1 MDVVGID
8 VRQNA
13 MIDDRGIPHVVFC
26 GVDDVV
32 SIENGLDVEGSDSVD
47 YTNDVREQFP
57 NHDNGNGSLDYG
69 DSRDGGAQLSPDFRV
84 ENDIDAS
91 RESLNMLFE
100 CEDEGAKKEQDS
112 N

>member
-32 SIENGLDVEGSDSVD
+32 SIENGW
-47 YTNDVREQFP
+47 
-57 NHDNGNGSLDYG
+57 
-69 DSRDGGAQLSPDFRV
+69 
-84 ENDIDAS
+84 
-91 RESLNMLFE
+91 MLKV
-100 CEDEGAKKEQDS
+100 ATLWIIQIM
-112 N
+112 